1 MASTICPSARVI
13 SNRLFDVDPCKYFQ
27 DKLYPNII
35 KNLAGQKVTAMRII
49 IVLYCAFHEFY
60 SIMNHST
67 KTRMIKLMETKI
79 VEIIKALVNDDIVIK
94 DTLEL
99 WALFTYRFR
108 EF

>member
-1 MASTICPSARVI
+1 MASTICPSAIVM

-35 KNLAGQKVTAMRII
+35 KNLAGKTVSAMRII
-49 IVLYCAFHEFY
+49 IVLYCTFHEFY
-60 SIMNHST
+60 FVMIQST

-79 VEIIKALVNDDIVIK
+79 VEIIKTLVNDDIVIK

-99 WALFTYRFR
+99 WNLFKYRFR
-108 EF
+108 EL

>member
-1 MASTICPSARVI
+1 MTYTVCPSARVI
-13 SNRLFDVDPCKYFQ
+13 TNRLFDVDPCKYFQ

-35 KNLAGQKVTAMRII
+35 KNLAGKTVSAMRII
-49 IVLYCAFHEFY
+49 IVLYYAFHEFY
-60 SIMNHST
+60 SIMNQST